1 MKKKFSSDDVPLADL
16 LDQAASG
23 ELQLP
28 DFQRGW
34 VWDDDHIRS
43 LLASISLSYPIGAVM
58 TLVAGN
64 PGVNFKARLLE
75 GVKLNPR
82 PKPETLLLDGQQRL
96 TSLFQAL
103 KSREP
108 VRTRSSRGKKLLR
121 HYYARIEA
129 CIDPSVDREEEGIVG
144 IPTDRIIRSD
154 FGRKVDLDLTTRDH
168 EIAAQ
173 VFPLDIVFDAGDTM
187 VWQQA
192 YLGKGPGD
200 MAERLG
206 KWMRFHEEVV
216 LPFQQ
221 YNVPTI
227 QLARPTPKEAVC
239 QVFEKVNTGGVTL
252 TVFELLTA
260 TYAAD
265 DFELRKDWEARQ
277 QRLSLFELLKKV
289 DATAFLQIVTLLA
302 TYNRRRSHLG
312 ALPEDDKAPAISCK
326 RREVLRLRLA
336 DYEQWA
342 DRAERGLLRTV
353 PFLHSQ
359 CMFRYRDIPY
369 TTQLVPLAAIFGWL
383 GDGAESYES
392 LQRLG
397 RWFWCGVLGEM
408 YGGGTETRF
417 ALDLEDC
424 VAWTEG
430 LPDSAQPRTVQAAQF
445 QAERL
450 LTLRTR
456 NSAAYKGLHALQ
468 MKQGARDFKT
478 GQPID
483 VHAYLEQAI
492 DIHHVFPRRWCDK
505 HGDKHGIDWRVANC
519 IVNKTALDARTN
531 RRIGGSAPS
540 VYLSRIESGDGISQ
554 HVLDGF
560 LRSHDIDP
568 VALRRDDFGHY
579 FNQRFESLLGHVERA
594 MSKPVNRRPDRDES
608 PFAQRE
614 IDIESGVRQLIEGG
628 ESAVV
633 EFKST
638 ARFNL
643 HSNGPDEAITWAVI
657 KTIAAFINT
666 DGGTLLIG
674 VDDRGDPVGIE
685 PDYPCVK
692 GADRDGWELWITTAV
707 KNALGS
713 VAATGL
719 PVSYC
724 TIEGWTIARIDVRR
738 GTQPTFAS
746 RKGKAREIFFAR
758 LNNATE
764 ELSGSAL
771 LEYRQKHWPE

>member
-16 LDQAASG
+16 LDQAARG
-23 ELQLP
+23 ALQLP

-43 LLASISLSYPIGAVM
+43 LLTSISLSYPIGAVM

-75 GVKLNPR
+75 GVKLTPR
-82 PKPETLLLDGQQRL
+82 PKPVTLLLDGQQRL

-103 KSREP
+103 KSRDP
-108 VRTRSSRGKKLLR
+108 VRTRSRRGKTLLR
-121 HYYARIEA
+121 HYYVSIDA
-129 CIDPSVDREEEGIVG
+129 CIDSSVDREEEGIIGV
-144 IPTDRIIRSD
+144 PEDRIVRSD
-154 FGRKVDLDLTTRDH
+154 FGRKVDLDLRTENR
-168 EIAAQ
+168 EVAARM
-173 VFPLDIVFDAGDTM
+173 FPLDIILDPAATMRWQVRYLQAGT
-187 VWQQA
+187 
-192 YLGKGPGD
+192 GD
-200 MAERLG
+200 MGEQLDQ
-206 KWMRFHEEVV
+206 WTRFHDKVV

-221 YNVPTI
+221 YFVPTI
-227 QLARPTPKEAVC
+227 QLAKPTPKEAVC

-265 DFELRKDWEARQ
+265 NFELRKDWEARQ
-277 QRLSLFELLKKV
+277 ERLGQHELLKRV

-302 TYNRRRSHLG
+302 TYDHRRSHL
-312 ALPEDDKAPAISCK
+312 AAHPEDDKAPAISCK
-326 RREVLRLRLA
+326 RREVLRLPLA
-336 DYEQWA
+336 DYQQWA
-342 DRAERGLLRTV
+342 DRAMKGLLQTV

-359 CMFRYRDIPY
+359 CMFRYGDIPY
-369 TTQLVPLAAIFGWL
+369 RTQLVPLAAIFGWL
-383 GDGAESYES
+383 EGGAESYEA

-408 YGGGTETRF
+408 YGGSTETRF

-424 VAWTEG
+424 VGWIEES
-430 LPDSAQPRTVQAAQF
+430 PDAGQPRTVQGAQF

-456 NSAAYKGLHALQ
+456 NSAAYKGIHALQ
-468 MKQGARDFKT
+468 MKQGARDFRT
-478 GQPID
+478 GQKID
-483 VHAYLEQAI
+483 VRAYMEQAI
-492 DIHHVFPRRWCDK
+492 DIHHVFPRHWCVQ
-505 HGDKHGIDWRVANC
+505 HSVEPGVANC

-540 VYLSRIESGDGISQ
+540 VYLSRMEAGDGIQ
-554 HVLDGF
+554 PHVLDSF

-568 VALRRDDFGHY
+568 AALRRDEFGLY
-579 FNQRFESLLGHVERA
+579 FNKRFESLLGHVERA
-594 MSKPVNRRPDRDES
+594 MGKPVNRRPGRDES

-614 IDIESGVRQLIEGG
+614 IDIESEVRSLIRGG
-628 ESAVV
+628 ESGVV

-638 ARFNL
+638 ARSNL
-643 HSNGPDEAITWAVI
+643 HSKRSDEAITWAVV
-657 KTIAAFINT
+657 KTIAAFMNT

-674 VDDRGDPVGIE
+674 VNDQGDPVGIE
-685 PDYPCVK
+685 LDYQYVK
-692 GADRDGWELWITTAV
+692 GADRDGWELWMTTAI
-707 KNALGS
+707 KNALGPVS
-713 VAATGL
+713 ATDL

-724 TIEGWTIARIDVRR
+724 TIEGRTVARIEVRR
-738 GTQPTFAS
+738 GIQPTFAS
-746 RKGKAREIFFAR
+746 RKGKARKALYAR

-764 ELSGSAL
+764 ELSGPAL
-771 LEYRQKHWPE
+771 LDYQRKRWPQ